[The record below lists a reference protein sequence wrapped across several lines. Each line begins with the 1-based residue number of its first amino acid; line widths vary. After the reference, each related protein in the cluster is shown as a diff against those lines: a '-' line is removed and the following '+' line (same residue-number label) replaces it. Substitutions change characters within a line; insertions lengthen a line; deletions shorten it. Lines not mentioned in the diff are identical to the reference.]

1 MGTKELIDNLI
12 NKVIGHISAYT
23 IIFLA
28 NVIDITPNKNDY
40 EDSSVLTEFLSLNE
54 YNELITSL
62 QEYGFYVL
70 TYFDTNKFISDYLS
84 GKFADTNTIVFEGS
98 QKGIGKARDAFIPTF
113 CDLEDI
119 KHTGPNAYVNSLC
132 SNKYHWSKLL
142 EHHSISVPESWRF
155 SSEGWLN
162 DQAPPSNKLLIS
174 KPCYECASIGVHK
187 ESVSKLN
194 YTYENFLSKM
204 SKSYNQPMIVQEFI
218 SGYEVEVPLLLHD
231 KIPYTLPPVVL
242 YKNDSMM
249 MGEQFLDFDD
259 IYDDDYNF
267 CLLETINP
275 EYSEHVNSEV
285 RKISAILE
293 LDKYARID
301 FRVTS
306 AGKCFVTDINSYP
319 HIVPHSSFAYA
330 FTSLGF
336 HEHDV
341 LPCIIGNIL

>member
-1 MGTKELIDNLI
+1 MDTKELIQFLI
-12 NKVIGHISAYT
+12 NKAKEHISTYT

-28 NVIDITPNKNDY
+28 NVIDLTPNINDY
-40 EDSSVLTEFLSLNE
+40 EDTSILTEFLSLNE

-70 TYFDTNKFISDYLS
+70 TYFDINEFFSDYLL
-84 GKFADTNTIVFEGS
+84 GKFTDINTIIFEGS

-113 CDLEDI
+113 CDLENI
-119 KHTGPNAYVNSLC
+119 KHTGPNAYANSIC

-142 EHHSISVPESWRF
+142 EHHSISVPKSWRY

-162 DQAPPSNKLLIS
+162 NQAPPPNKLLIS
-174 KPCYECASIGVHK
+174 KPCYECASIGIHK

-194 YTYENFLSKM
+194 ASYENYLSKM
-204 SKSYNQPMIVQEFI
+204 SNSYNQPLIVQEFI
-218 SGYEVEVPLLLHD
+218 PGYEVEIPLLLHD
-231 KIPYTLPPVVL
+231 KIPYILPPVVL
-242 YKNDSMM
+242 YKNDSIM
-249 MGEQFLDFDD
+249 MGERFLDFDD
-259 IYDDDYNF
+259 IYDDDYHF
-267 CLLETINP
+267 CLLDTINS
-275 EYSEHVNSEV
+275 EYSEHVSSEV
-285 RKISAILE
+285 MKISAILE

-306 AGKCFVTDINSYP
+306 DGKCFVTDINSYP
-319 HIVPHSSFAYA
+319 HIVSHSSFAYA

-336 HEHDV
+336 HKHDV